1 MQTWEYL
8 TVQLGTFGIKNDK
21 LAVQFLNGQ
30 ELRDWKSVPLTQ
42 FLNQL
47 GANGWEM
54 SGTLSSPNGNIN
66 YLIFKRPSP

>member
-8 TVQLGTFGIKNDK
+8 TVQLGTYGIKNDK
-21 LAVQFLNGQ
+21 LAVQYLNGQ
-30 ELRDWKSVPLTQ
+30 ELRDWKNVPLNQ

-47 GANGWEM
+47 GGNGWEM
-54 SGTLSSPNGNIN
+54 TGTLSSSSGTIN

>member
-8 TVQLGTFGIKNDK
+8 TVQLGTFGIKNDR

-30 ELRDWKSVPLTQ
+30 ELRDWKSVPLNQ

-47 GANGWEM
+47 GGNGWEI
-54 SGTLSSPNGNIN
+54 SGTLSSSNGTIN

>member
-8 TVQLGTFGIKNDK
+8 TVQLGASGLKNDR
-21 LAVQFLNGQ
+21 LAVQYLNGQ
-30 ELRDWKSVPLTQ
+30 ELRDWKNVPLTQ

-47 GANGWEM
+47 GGNGWEM
-54 SGTLSSPNGNIN
+54 TGTLSSGNGAIT